1 MLNLKFFIWAL
12 IAGSFIPL
20 VGVLNGRAGKA
31 LGDPLFACILV
42 FGVGMVLAIVITL
55 LAGRGMPLAG
65 SYGQLQPIEYL
76 AGFVVTFYVLS
87 ATILAGKIGVANFI
101 LMAVT
106 GQIISSLA
114 IDHFGLFD
122 APIRPINFL
131 QLAGATMLLIG
142 LIVTQ
147 VANEK

>member
-12 IAGSFIPL
+12 VAGSFIPL
-20 VGVLNGRAGKA
+20 VGILNGRAGKA